1 MTVTQTQRLTH
12 KILVTAQVLGFGI
25 WIGLWP
31 WACQK
36 LPQKIIWFLYSRNDI
51 IGLSP
56 RHRIPRT
63 RQLSKDTETVNQPG
77 PFPHSPQSL
86 QTALRRAQ
94 ILDYL
99 TPHNDVSN
107 LSLHS
112 PALSQ
117 LKKLNFQQRAQSK

>member
-1 MTVTQTQRLTH
+1 MFDILKVG
-12 KILVTAQVLGFGI
+12 KNYPKKESGSCILVMILLVF
-25 WIGLWP
+25 P
-31 WACQK
+31 
-36 LPQKIIWFLYSRNDI
+36 
-51 IGLSP
+51 P

-63 RQLSKDTETVNQPG
+63 RQLSKDTETVNQPA
-77 PFPHSPQSL
+77 PFPHSLQSL
-86 QTALRRAQ
+86 QTALRRVQ

-117 LKKLNFQQRAQSK
+117 LKKIKFSAESTI

>member
-1 MTVTQTQRLTH
+1 MILRTRDILLHIEFFCKLVF
-12 KILVTAQVLGFGI
+12 KKNYPKKESGSCILVMILLVFPPGI
-25 WIGLWP
+25 AFHAHGSS
-31 WACQK
+31 Q
-36 LPQKIIWFLYSRNDI
+36 
-51 IGLSP
+51 
-56 RHRIPRT
+56 RT
-63 RQLSKDTETVNQPG
+63 RR
-77 PFPHSPQSL
+77 QSIS
-86 QTALRRAQ
+86 QTPSLTLFRVCRLHWLRRTQ